1 MIRGLFLWCALAAI
15 AAGGT
20 ALAQQVVLAGTAPT
34 SLMQERQALL
44 AARRQ
49 ASAARERSGRLQ
61 ARAEQATQDADRA
74 RRWAAALAARIQ
86 ESEADI
92 QAAQA
97 RIAIVARLQ
106 RAQNARLAQRQQPIV
121 RLTAALQMMAR
132 RPTALALVQP
142 GSIADAVHMRAVL
155 GTVMPV
161 IQQRTAGLR
170 ADLARSRQLRAAAEQ
185 AAASLGT
192 SRAQLAARQ
201 ADLGRLEASKRI
213 ASRDYQ
219 SNAGLESDRAV
230 ALGEKARDIV
240 DLMDQLSVAGDV
252 RAELASLTGP
262 VPRPEQPARA
272 GAPAPD
278 RPVVRTGL
286 PPYRLPVVGMLV
298 TGMGEISESG
308 VRARGLT
315 IATQPGAQVVAPTA
329 GRIAYAGH
337 YRGYGQIVIID
348 HGQGWTTLLTG
359 LGRLSVDVGTAV
371 AQGDPIGTVGRTTEG
386 QSGGSASGS
395 GSAPAVTVELRR
407 NGRPVDI
414 VPLVGMG

>member
-1 MIRGLFLWCALAAI
+1 MLG
-15 AAGGT
+15 AG
-20 ALAQQVVLAGTAPT
+20 AFAQQVVLPGTAPT
-34 SLMQERQALL
+34 SLVQERQALL

-49 ASAARERSGRLQ
+49 SSAARERSGRLL
-61 ARAEQATQDADRA
+61 ARAQQATQDAERA

-106 RAQNARLAQRQQPIV
+106 RDQNARLAQQEQPIV

-155 GTVMPV
+155 GTVMPI

-170 ADLARSRQLRAAAEQ
+170 TELVRSRQLRAAAEQ
-185 AAASLGT
+185 AAMSLRD
-192 SRAQLAARQ
+192 SRAQLATRQ

-219 SNAGLESDRAV
+219 SDAGLEADRAV

-240 DLMDQLSVAGDV
+240 DLMDQLAIAGDV
-252 RAELASLTGP
+252 RAELASLAGP
-262 VPRPEQPARA
+262 VPRPTQPMKA
-272 GAPAPD
+272 GAPAVD
-278 RPVVRTGL
+278 RPMAHTAL

-298 TGMGEISESG
+298 TGMGEVSESG

-348 HGQGWTTLLTG
+348 HGAGWTSLLTG
-359 LGRLSVDVGTAV
+359 LARLSVDVGAAV
-371 AQGDPIGTVGRTTEG
+371 VQGDPIGTVARSG
-386 QSGGSASGS
+386 QAQGGVRG
-395 GSAPAVTVELRR
+395 APTVTVELRR